1 MILNFVR
8 PGLKARTLFFG
19 TVMYVYF
26 IMTKTKFAKKSDVC
40 KVHCQSHLQVY
51 TNFRNTINSF
61 NLGNYWYIVCTP
73 FHILKAV
80 FQ

>member
-26 IMTKTKFAKKSDVC
+26 IMTKTKFAK
-40 KVHCQSHLQVY
+40 
-51 TNFRNTINSF
+51 
-61 NLGNYWYIVCTP
+61 NLMFVKYIANHTSKFIPIFVIQLILLIWAITGILFTP